1 MNSSANT
8 GAFLMLTRPL
18 VVAFSHFIKHP
29 LADPQGVST
38 SSIETIDGGR
48 QRKASTRA
56 LIALIE
62 YV

>member
-1 MNSSANT
+1 
-8 GAFLMLTRPL
+8 MLTRPL